1 MTSTTPNGPVVV
13 IGLGAM
19 GMPVAL
25 RLTETREV
33 RGYDVSADRVALPA
47 AGGVVGPGP
56 GDGQALKT
64 VNQFLCGVHIAAAP
78 GGPRPGPRNGPQPG
92 DGAPAAR
99 RRRRGVLH
107 AGRSRAADDRG
118 ARGQPPRAAQPT
130 RHLRQG
136 SRRRWRP
143 SRSSCSGSARPVG
156 RAPSTIANQVVETG
170 EILRS
175 GDDAGSRNLRS
186 LGPPRRVPP
195 QGLELVSRPRRDA
208 SGSQNPHKYAC
219 LAHGNERRIT

>member
-1 MTSTTPNGPVVV
+1 MTSMAPDGPVGV

-19 GMPVAL
+19 ELPVAL
-25 RLTETREV
+25 RFAETPEV
-33 RGYDVSADRVALPA
+33 RGYDVSADRVAPAA

-78 GGPRPGPRNGPQPG
+78 GVPRPGPREGPRPG

-118 ARGQPPRAAQPT
+118 ARGRRTRDAQPT
-130 RHLRQG
+130 RHLPQG
-136 SRRRWRP
+136 SRRRWRR

-156 RAPSTIANQVVETG
+156 TAPSTIR
-170 EILRS
+170 RS
-175 GDDAGSRNLRS
+175 S
-186 LGPPRRVPP
+186 
-195 QGLELVSRPRRDA
+195 VS
-208 SGSQNPHKYAC
+208 
-219 LAHGNERRIT
+219 